1 MLSEDID
8 QVSRGIYESLLRKLD
23 RIIDG
28 GNRKASVDI
37 FKKSHRQLIEW
48 EKYGKET
55 MIELTIQ
62 KG

>member
-1 MLSEDID
+1 
-8 QVSRGIYESLLRKLD
+8 
-23 RIIDG
+23 